1 MSKSRN
7 YRDYDDDKFERR
19 ARRNLR
25 NQQQTNQREWK
36 FDPRKA
42 YNRDEWEER
51 EQLIRRIQQ

>member
-36 FDPRKA
+36 FDPRKD
-42 YNRDEWEER
+42 YNREEWEER